1 MRSSIVILL
10 FASVTLGGCF
20 EGPQGP
26 PGPQGSAGA
35 AGQAGPTGA
44 KGDKGE
50 PGERGQ
56 PGAKGDAGAK
66 GEPGPAGLPGTPGP
80 AGAAGAPGATGRV
93 VTCTG
98 PSCSVQ
104 CNAGEVLVSA
114 HVAPEAG
121 SAAPA
126 CRFTSA
132 TAAEC
137 AVPASASGYGYC
149 VKGP

>member
-10 FASVTLGGCF
+10 FAAITLGGCF
-20 EGPQGP
+20 ERPQGP
-26 PGPQGSAGA
+26 PGPQGPAGA
-35 AGQAGPTGA
+35 VGQVGP
-44 KGDKGE
+44 KGDKGD

-56 PGAKGDAGAK
+56 AGPKGDGGAKGD
-66 GEPGPAGLPGTPGP
+66 PGPAGLPGTPGP
-80 AGAAGAPGATGRV
+80 AGAPGTAGRI

-98 PSCSVQ
+98 PSCIMQ
-104 CNAGEVLVSA
+104 CNPGEVLMSA

-121 SAAPA
+121 SAAPH
-126 CRFTSA
+126 CKYTSA

-137 AVPASASGYGYC
+137 AVAANATGYGLC

>member
-10 FASVTLGGCF
+10 FASITLGGCF

-26 PGPQGSAGA
+26 PGPQGSAGP
-35 AGQAGPTGA
+35 AGQAGA
-44 KGDKGE
+44 KGDKGDA
-50 PGERGQ
+50 GERG
-56 PGAKGDAGAK
+56 PAGPKGEAGAKGD
-66 GEPGPAGLPGTPGP
+66 PGPPGLPGTPGP
-80 AGAAGAPGATGRV
+80 AGAPGATGRV

-104 CNAGEVLVSA
+104 CNAGEVLVSV

-121 SAAPA
+121 SAASN
-126 CRFTSA
+126 CKYTSA

-137 AVPASASGYGYC
+137 T
-149 VKGP
+149 

>member
-10 FASVTLGGCF
+10 FASLTLGGCF

-44 KGDKGE
+44 KGDKGD
-50 PGERGQ
+50 PGERG
-56 PGAKGDAGAK
+56 PAGPKGEAGAK
-66 GEPGPAGLPGTPGP
+66 GEPGPPGLPGTPGP
-80 AGAAGAPGATGRV
+80 AGAPGATGRV
-93 VTCTG
+93 VTCSG

-121 SAAPA
+121 SVAPD
-126 CRFTSA
+126 CKYTSA

-137 AVPASASGYGYC
+137 TVPANAAGYGYC

>member
-26 PGPQGSAGA
+26 PGPQGAAGA
-35 AGQAGPTGA
+35 VGQAGPKGDR
-44 KGDKGE
+44 GDKGD
-50 PGERGQ
+50 PGVRG
-56 PGAKGDAGAK
+56 PAGPKGEAGGKGD
-66 GEPGPAGLPGTPGP
+66 PGPPGLPGTPGP
-80 AGAAGAPGATGRV
+80 AGAPGGRV
-93 VTCTG
+93 VTCAG

-114 HVAPEAG
+114 HAAPETG
-121 SAAPA
+121 SAASN
-126 CRFTSA
+126 CKYTSA
-132 TAAEC
+132 ATAEC
-137 AVPASASGYGYC
+137 AVPANAMGFGYC

>member
-26 PGPQGSAGA
+26 PGPQGATGA
-35 AGQAGPTGA
+35 VGPAGPKGDKGDPGERGPAGPKGEAGA
-44 KGDKGE
+44 KGD
-50 PGERGQ
+50 
-56 PGAKGDAGAK
+56 
-66 GEPGPAGLPGTPGP
+66 PGPAGLPGTPGP
-80 AGAAGAPGATGRV
+80 AGAPGTAGRV

-98 PSCSVQ
+98 PSCFVQ

-121 SAAPA
+121 SAAPH
-126 CRFTSA
+126 CKYTSA

-137 AVPASASGYGYC
+137 AVPANAAGYGYC